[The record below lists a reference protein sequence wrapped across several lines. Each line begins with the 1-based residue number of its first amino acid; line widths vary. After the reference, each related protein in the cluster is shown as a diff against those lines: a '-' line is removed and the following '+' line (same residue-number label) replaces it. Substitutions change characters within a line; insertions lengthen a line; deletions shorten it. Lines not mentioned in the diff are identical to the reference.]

1 MLNMRK
7 MMKQEDSPEQKPDPS
22 HPIAT
27 PAAEPAEGKT
37 IIGEKITI
45 EGDIRGQENL
55 VIEGSMKGKIELEK
69 HQVKVGPKG
78 RVEAQ
83 ILAENVTIS
92 GHLVGNIYASGK
104 VRITKEANFS
114 GEIKAKSISVED
126 GAYLKAI
133 IELERETKKVI
144 PTIGKAAS
152 EPEKI
157 HMGQPMAA
165 GKKN

>member
-1 MLNMRK
+1 MRK
-7 MMKQEDSPEQKPDPS
+7 IMKQEDQPEPKLEPS
-22 HPIAT
+22 QIIPT
-27 PAAEPAEGKT
+27 PVSEPAEGKT
-37 IIGEKITI
+37 IIGDKITI

-55 VIEGSMKGKIELEK
+55 VIEGSMKGKIELEN

-78 RVEAQ
+78 RLEGQ
-83 ILAENVTIS
+83 ILAETAVIS
-92 GHLVGNIYASGK
+92 GHVVGNIHASGK
-104 VRITKEANFS
+104 VKITKEANFS

-133 IELERETKKVI
+133 IELEREVKKVI

-152 EPEKI
+152 EPEKEQLK
-157 HMGQPMAA
+157 HQAAA